1 MHRMHY
7 YSCYGLEVRSEM
19 AIPELEDSGAR
30 QVDVDIR
37 YGSVAS
43 LPTEGEAAGLFAI
56 EERPGIIHFWM
67 NEIGG
72 LEIRDGRE
80 IIVDPAPGAEARGFR
95 FLVSGIGMGFVLHQ
109 RGIPSLHASA
119 VAVDGEA
126 VAFMGWKGMGKSS
139 TTAAFHAHG
148 HPVLTD
154 DLLPLYTE
162 GETVLAAPA
171 FPGLKL
177 LPEAVE
183 AAWSEHP
190 DAHPLI
196 DHRGAKRIVSV
207 RDGFPAEK
215 LPLRCVYVL
224 EWRDDETTSA
234 VIEPVPPREACIEL
248 MRHSFALRMFEE
260 RGATPQHLAE
270 SARLARLLPVRRL
283 RRPRD
288 LSRLHELVDVVKKD
302 LKGLRRSDGEHV
314 PVVITGTE

>member
-1 MHRMHY
+1 MPY
-7 YSCYGLEVRSEM
+7 LYSCYGLVVRSEM
-19 AIPELEDSGAR
+19 AMSELQDAR
-30 QVDVDIR
+30 ERKVDVDVR
-37 YGSVAS
+37 YGSVAP
-43 LPTEGEAAGLFAI
+43 LPTEGEEAGLFAI
-56 EERPGIIHFWM
+56 EERPGFIHFWM

-80 IIVDPAPGAEARGFR
+80 IVVDPAPGAEERGFR

-126 VAFMGWKGMGKSS
+126 VAFMGWKGMGKST
-139 TTAAFHAHG
+139 TTAVFHAHG
-148 HPVLTD
+148 CPVLTD

-162 GETVLAAPA
+162 GDTVQAAPA

-183 AAWSEHP
+183 AARHERP
-190 DAHPLI
+190 DGHPLI
-196 DHRGAKRIVSV
+196 SRRGTKRIVSV
-207 RDGFPAEK
+207 RDGFPGEK

-224 EWRDDETTSA
+224 EWQDDEASPP
-234 VIEPVPPREACIEL
+234 VIESMPPREACIEL

-288 LSRLHELVDVVKKD
+288 LARLHELVDVVRKD
-302 LKGLRRSDGEHV
+302 LEELRRADGV
-314 PVVITGTE
+314 KAPAVVYGQG

>member
-1 MHRMHY
+1 MLY
-7 YSCYGLEVRSEM
+7 FYSCYGLEVRSEM
-19 AIPELEDSGAR
+19 AIPELQGSRAR

-37 YGSVAS
+37 YGSVAP
-43 LPTEGEAAGLFAI
+43 LPTEGEEAGLFAI
-56 EERPGIIHFWM
+56 EERPGFIHFWM

-80 IIVDPAPGAEARGFR
+80 LIVDPAPGAEERGFR

-126 VAFMGWKGMGKSS
+126 VAFMGWKGMGKST
-139 TTAAFHAHG
+139 TTAVFHAHG
-148 HPVLTD
+148 CAVLTD

-162 GETVLAAPA
+162 GDTVRAAPA

-183 AAWSEHP
+183 AARSDRP
-190 DAHPLI
+190 DDHPLI
-196 DHRGAKRIVSV
+196 SRRGTKRIVSV
-207 RDGFPAEK
+207 RDGFPGEK

-224 EWRDDETTSA
+224 EWQDDEAASA

-288 LSRLHELVDVVKKD
+288 LARLHELVDVVKKD
-302 LKGLRRSDGEHV
+302 LEELRRADGVHA
-314 PVVITGTE
+314 PAVVYGQG

>member
-1 MHRMHY
+1 MSY
-7 YSCYGLEVRSEM
+7 FYSCYGLVVRSEM
-19 AIPELEDSGAR
+19 AMSELQDACER
-30 QVDVDIR
+30 KVDVDVR
-37 YGSVAS
+37 YGSVAP
-43 LPTEGEAAGLFAI
+43 LPTEGEEAGLFAI
-56 EERPGIIHFWM
+56 EERPGLIHFWM

-80 IIVDPAPGAEARGFR
+80 LIVDPAPGAEERGFR

-126 VAFMGWKGMGKSS
+126 VAFMGWKGMGKST
-139 TTAAFHAHG
+139 TTALFHAQG
-148 HPVLTD
+148 HPVITD
-154 DLLPLYTE
+154 DLLPLYRE
-162 GETVLAAPA
+162 GDTVRAAPA

-183 AAWSEHP
+183 AARHERP
-190 DAHPLI
+190 EDHPLI
-196 DHRGAKRIVSV
+196 SRRGTKRIVSV
-207 RDGFPAEK
+207 RDGFPGEK

-224 EWRDDETTSA
+224 EWQDDEASPP
-234 VIEPVPPREACIEL
+234 VIESMPPREACIEL

-288 LSRLHELVDVVKKD
+288 LARLHELVDVVKKD
-302 LKGLRRSDGEHV
+302 LEDLRRADGV
-314 PVVITGTE
+314 QTPAVVYGQG

>member
-1 MHRMHY
+1 MPY
-7 YSCYGLEVRSEM
+7 FYSCYDLEVRSEM
-19 AIPELEDSGAR
+19 AIPELQASRAR

-43 LPTEGEAAGLFAI
+43 LPTEGEAAGLFSI
-56 EERPGIIHFWM
+56 EERPGVIHFWM

-72 LEIRDGRE
+72 LEMRDGRE

-119 VAVDGEA
+119 VAVGGEA
-126 VAFMGWKGMGKSS
+126 VAFMGWKGMGKST
-139 TTAAFHAHG
+139 TTAVFHAHG
-148 HPVLTD
+148 CPVLTD

-183 AAWSEHP
+183 AARRDRP
-190 DAHPLI
+190 DDHPLI
-196 DHRGAKRIVSV
+196 SRRGTKRIVSV
-207 RDGFPAEK
+207 RDGFAGEK

-224 EWRDDETTSA
+224 EWQDDEAASS

-270 SARLARLLPVRRL
+270 SARLARRLPVRRL

-288 LSRLHELVDVVKKD
+288 LARLHELVDVVKKD
-302 LKGLRRSDGEHV
+302 LEGLRRSE
-314 PVVITGTE
+314 TETTPAVAYGQG

>member
-1 MHRMHY
+1 MAY
-7 YSCYGLEVRSEM
+7 FYTCYGLEVRSEM
-19 AIPELEDSGAR
+19 AIPELQTSRAR

-37 YGSVAS
+37 YGSVAT
-43 LPTEGEAAGLFAI
+43 LPTEGEAAGLFAV
-56 EERPGIIHFWM
+56 EERPGVIHFWM

-109 RGIPSLHASA
+109 RDVPSLHASA
-119 VAVDGEA
+119 VVVDGEA
-126 VAFMGWKGMGKSS
+126 VAFMGWKGMGKST
-139 TTAAFHAHG
+139 TTALFHAHG
-148 HPVLTD
+148 HPVITD

-162 GETVLAAPA
+162 GEAVLAAPA

-183 AAWSEHP
+183 VARRDRP
-190 DAHPLI
+190 DDHPLI
-196 DHRGAKRIVSV
+196 SRRGAKRIVSV
-207 RDGFPAEK
+207 RENFPVEK

-224 EWRDDETTSA
+224 EWQDDQTASS
-234 VIEPVPPREACIEL
+234 VIEPAPPREACIEL

-260 RGATPQHLAE
+260 RGATPHHLAE
-270 SARLARLLPVRRL
+270 SARLARRLPVRRL

-288 LSRLHELVDVVKKD
+288 LARLHELVEVVKKD
-302 LKGLRRSDGEHV
+302 LAGLRRDDGV
-314 PVVITGTE
+314 KAATVVYGKG

>member
-1 MHRMHY
+1 
-7 YSCYGLEVRSEM
+7 M
-19 AIPELEDSGAR
+19 AIPELQASRAR
-30 QVDVDIR
+30 QIDVDIC

-43 LPTEGEAAGLFAI
+43 LPTEKEEAGQFAI

-80 IIVDPAPGAEARGFR
+80 LIVDPAPGAEARGFR

-119 VAVDGEA
+119 VALDGEA
-126 VAFMGWKGMGKSS
+126 VAFMGWKGMGKST
-139 TTAAFHAHG
+139 TTAVFHAQG
-148 HPVLTD
+148 CPVLTD

-162 GETVLAAPA
+162 GEAVLAAPA

-183 AAWSEHP
+183 AARSDRP
-190 DAHPLI
+190 DDHPLI
-196 DHRGAKRIVSV
+196 SRRGTKRIVSV
-207 RDGFPAEK
+207 REGFPAEK

-224 EWRDDETTSA
+224 EWQEDEGSPA
-234 VIEPVPPREACIEL
+234 VIEPMPPREACIEL

-270 SARLARLLPVRRL
+270 SARLARRLPVRRL

-288 LSRLHELVDVVKKD
+288 LARLHELVDVVKKD
-302 LKGLRRSDGEHV
+302 LEGVRRSDGV
-314 PVVITGTE
+314 NAPDVVYGPG